1 MVLLDRCYYSS
12 NGSVYK
18 AIVTTLPTGS
28 RFGQRKG
35 GFKSKN
41 LEGSSFNRSTPPLV
55 EDHVLNKGGGIII
68 K

>member
-1 MVLLDRCYYSS
+1 MVLLDGCYYSS

-35 GFKSKN
+35 GFGSKN
-41 LEGSSFNRSTPPLV
+41 LEGLSFNRSTPWV
-55 EDHVLNKGGGIII
+55 FVFKIVLRC
-68 K
+68 